1 MIFVKKILTVLIILA
16 VLAAVVLPVEHY
28 YGDNIY
34 AHFAFSDSPV
44 IKVSDDTYRC
54 AKDSFEDFVE
64 YMKNDGWD
72 FVDQLGSGYIFEK
85 GDERVICIISI
96 KEFYAEWRVSDEPKP
111 QTDTE
116 DEHTTVPDAEPATKL
131 PDEPIAAVDNLE
143 GPLGTAP
150 TLGED
155 SEYAAHV
162 VFHADKDIKN
172 FRFFKVNMT
181 YNEESNTLTGT
192 PEKEYGSLNYVAG
205 GEEVILMGDA
215 GETLPFLAVSFES
228 LSGRTYYYA
237 IQISGEDGHSFL
249 TPFEIAE

>member
-1 MIFVKKILTVLIILA
+1 MKKVLTVLIILA

-44 IKVSDDTYRC
+44 VKVKDDTYRC
-54 AKDSFEDFVE
+54 AKDSIEDFVE

-85 GDERVICIISI
+85 GDERVLAIVSI
-96 KEFYAEWRVSDEPKP
+96 KEFYAEWKVSDEPKP
-111 QTDTE
+111 QTDPVPE
-116 DEHTTVPDAEPATKL
+116 DEHTTVPAAEPATKL

-143 GPLGTAP
+143 APLGTAP
-150 TLGED
+150 TFGED

-172 FRFFKVNMT
+172 FSFFKVNMT
-181 YNEESNTLTGT
+181 YDEENNTLTGT
-192 PEKEYGSLNYVAG
+192 PEKEYGSLNYVKA
-205 GEEVILMGDA
+205 GEEVILMGDT

-228 LSGRTYYYA
+228 LSGKTYYYA